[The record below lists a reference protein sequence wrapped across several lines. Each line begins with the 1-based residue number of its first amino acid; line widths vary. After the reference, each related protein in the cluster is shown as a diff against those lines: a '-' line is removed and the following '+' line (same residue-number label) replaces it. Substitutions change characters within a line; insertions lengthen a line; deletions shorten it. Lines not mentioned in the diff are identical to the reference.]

1 MAVLSWSSHQRLFPV
16 LARWVLSLLGT
27 VASKDMCSPDEA
39 NGMCAFSKRQ
49 VEHSTQVSA
58 EGALG
63 DPTLSLWR
71 PHVDISQH
79 VFLEIHAG
87 G

>member
-1 MAVLSWSSHQRLFPV
+1 
-16 LARWVLSLLGT
+16 
-27 VASKDMCSPDEA
+27 MCSPDEA
-39 NGMCAFSKRQ
+39 NGVCAFSKGQ